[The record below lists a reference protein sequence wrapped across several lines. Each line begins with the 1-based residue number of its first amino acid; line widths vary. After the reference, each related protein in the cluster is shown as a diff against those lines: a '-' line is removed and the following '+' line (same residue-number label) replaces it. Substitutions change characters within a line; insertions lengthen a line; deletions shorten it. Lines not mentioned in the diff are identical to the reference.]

1 MRCEHSFHV
10 QYVVACLYTCTYSV
24 FMYIH
29 MYVQSNSFGEYL
41 VGYTKYVLCIAIILT
56 TMPIIVRIKGF
67 RISPITENDHTGQHL
82 VNKLTGLYV

>member
-24 FMYIH
+24 SMYVH

-41 VGYTKYVLCIAIILT
+41 VRRV
-56 TMPIIVRIKGF
+56 
-67 RISPITENDHTGQHL
+67 H
-82 VNKLTGLYV
+82 